1 MTNLITNSEKS
12 RGNNAVALLLP
23 FERYVQSITN
33 LEERK
38 RLCDTCKQAI
48 GIRSDTQLWNYR
60 VGNVRPDMLKRREL
74 ANCFIVIY
82 DYGKVYTHNT
92 MTVLSLLISTFD
104 PLMFTTF
111 ITA

>member
-74 ANCFIVIY
+74 AKIIRRHSG
-82 DYGKVYTHNT
+82 DSSYTTDNLFP
-92 MTVLSLLISTFD
+92 VEFYNR
-104 PLMFTTF
+104 
-111 ITA
+111 